1 MAYRNA
7 KADQILYYARNVWEE
22 RELVKVLKVYT
33 APKANLHPN
42 CAVIMTGESFTFP
55 VHVELKDLYLKPE

>member
-33 APKANLHPN
+33 APKGNLHPN
-42 CAVIMTGESFTFP
+42 CAVIMLGESFTFP